1 MFYTKEHEWVEID
14 DSGDESIAVV
24 GISKHAADEL
34 GDITFVELPE
44 LDSDI
49 ISADELSVVE
59 SVKAASD
66 VLAPVSGLIF
76 EVNTKLEDDPALI
89 NRSPEAEGWICK
101 LSNVDNSELDNLM
114 DEEAYSKYIK
124 SL

>member
-1 MFYTKEHEWVEID
+1 MISFCHILYVFHQNKNGGCRLMFYTKEHEWVEID
-14 DSGDESIAVV
+14 DSGDEDFAVV

-34 GDITFVELPE
+34 GDITFIELPE
-44 LDSDI
+44 IESDI
-49 ISADELSVVE
+49 ISGDELSVVE
-59 SVKAASD
+59 SVKA
-66 VLAPVSGLIF
+66 
-76 EVNTKLEDDPALI
+76 ALI

-101 LSNVDNSELDNLM
+101 ISNVDNSELDNLM